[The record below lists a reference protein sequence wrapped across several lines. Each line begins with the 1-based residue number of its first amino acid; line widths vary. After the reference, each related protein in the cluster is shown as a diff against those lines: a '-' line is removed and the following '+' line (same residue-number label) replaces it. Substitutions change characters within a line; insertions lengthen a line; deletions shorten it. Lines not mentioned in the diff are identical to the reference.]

1 MSTGL
6 ILLPML
12 TAKINQFF
20 ITQTINELKNYTF
33 EKGIHNLWSDD
44 LSWGRSVQTLT
55 MTL

>member
-12 TAKINQFF
+12 TTK
-20 ITQTINELKNYTF
+20 TQTINELKNYTF
-33 EKGIHNLWSDD
+33 EKGKHNLWSDD